1 MEPKLIVTQTS
12 NSLPL
17 NQSEIGFSPKL
28 DSIALPLTIFGI
40 SAAIAVSTFV
50 YIFRGWQQEQSLQA
64 RARIICD
71 GCKYFN
77 KNNYLQCA
85 LQPKTVMTEKS
96 IDCQDYSPVY
106 KVKQVEKVSKV
117 LLAVRKVINEFP
129 PT

>member
-1 MEPKLIVTQTS
+1 MEPKLIVTQIS

-28 DSIALPLTIFGI
+28 DPIAPALTIFGI
-40 SAAIAVSTFV
+40 SAAIAVSTCV
-50 YIFRGWQQEQSLQA
+50 YIFKGWQREQSRQA
-64 RARIICD
+64 KERIICD
-71 GCKYFN
+71 DCKYFN

-85 LQPKTVMTEKS
+85 LQPKTVMTEQS

-117 LLAVRKVINEFP
+117 LLAVRKVFNR
-129 PT
+129 

>member
-12 NSLPL
+12 SSLPL
-17 NQSEIGFSPKL
+17 NQSEIGFFPKL
-28 DSIALPLTIFGI
+28 DPIAPALTIFGI
-40 SAAIAVSTFV
+40 STAIAVSTSV
-50 YIFRGWQQEQSLQA
+50 HIFRRWQREQRLQA

-85 LQPKTVMTEKS
+85 LQPKTVMTEQS

-117 LLAVRKVINEFP
+117 LLAVRKVFNR
-129 PT
+129 